1 MARSI
6 VLDLAVVILAWGFDI
21 FSISMHCTDGHSRW
35 SATAIF
41 AFFLPGLVVF
51 VGRYFEG
58 TIKHQAGP
66 KGYLWNFCTV
76 FFYPVTIVYMGVQQ
90 LRDTRGAQL
99 KYFKHMKI
107 YVGLLESSAMFLL
120 GIFVFFSRPQIGH
133 LYIFEDVDL
142 KVPHGKF
149 WLAIVAIFVSFIC
162 FIYNITEYH
171 VLSDDC
177 ETDVRR
183 QLQLVPYY
191 ATHFFFRCF
200 TLATFCIYWRE
211 WSWIL
216 VIPVMLYNARLTR
229 ETYLTDTHN
238 ETQHINFCTVVG
250 ALSSFLAPCLAVFF
264 RTVTNARNLNYFYK
278 RNILFMNTFCGL
290 LFTVLFFQLTYF
302 PDRPDLNYVRR
313 NVLLSCKS
321 PNLPWT
327 QLEFSPPIGQ
337 EIKFATFHA
346 SNFSRDEWNSRVDVY
361 WQKIVIEKI
370 RERHPD
376 FYDNETFVNQAFID
390 LHRNTSRTGEKRHNH
405 YLVSQDCTENETEI
419 YRFHAVV
426 TPIILVL
433 GAVSTSLAFYKFKM
447 NDIDVLGG

>member
-1 MARSI
+1 MA
-6 VLDLAVVILAWGFDI
+6 L
-21 FSISMHCTDGHSRW
+21 
-35 SATAIF
+35 F

-76 FFYPVTIVYMGVQQ
+76 FFYPVTIIYMGVQQ
-90 LRDTRGAQL
+90 VRDTRGAQL

-107 YVGLLESSAMFLL
+107 YVGLLESSAMFLMGL
-120 GIFVFFSRPQIGH
+120 FVFFSRPQIGH
-133 LYIFEDVDL
+133 IYLFDNVEL

-149 WLAIVAIFVSFIC
+149 WLSLVAISVSFTC
-162 FIYNITEYH
+162 FIYNMTEYH

-183 QLQLVPYY
+183 QLKLVPYY

-200 TLATFCIYWRE
+200 TLVTFCIYWRE
-211 WSWIL
+211 WFWIL

-229 ETYLTDTHN
+229 ETYLSDTHN

-278 RNILFMNTFCGL
+278 RNILIMNTFCGL
-290 LFTVLFFQLTYF
+290 LFTVLFFQLTLA
-302 PDRPDLNYVRR
+302 PHGTDVNYVRR

-321 PNLPWT
+321 AHLNWT
-327 QLEFSPPIGQ
+327 QLEFSPPSGK
-337 EIKFATFHA
+337 EIEFASFHA
-346 SNFSRDEWNSRVDVY
+346 STFCGGEWNSRVDVK
-361 WQKIVIEKI
+361 WQDIVINQMKKDDAEAI
-370 RERHPD
+370 
-376 FYDNETFVNQAFID
+376 NMAFVE
-390 LHRNTSRTGEKRHNH
+390 LHRNKTRWENGKKRVNH
-405 YLVSQDCTENETEI
+405 YLVSQNCTENETET

-426 TPIILVL
+426 TPTILVL
-433 GAVSTSLAFYKFKM
+433 GAVSTGLAFYQFKM